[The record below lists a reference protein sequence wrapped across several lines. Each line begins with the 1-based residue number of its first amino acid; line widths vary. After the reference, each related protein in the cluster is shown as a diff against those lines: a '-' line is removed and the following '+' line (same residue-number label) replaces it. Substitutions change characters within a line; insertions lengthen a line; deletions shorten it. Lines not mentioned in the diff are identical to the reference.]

1 MAQEFEQ
8 VDQTELPYSLEA
20 EQTILGSIFVDASV
34 LSVVL
39 ERIKPDSFFNEQ
51 HKALFQII
59 MQMFTSGEKIDIVTV
74 LNAAMAGHIFD
85 TAAEGRAYLGALVD
99 LVPSVANVES
109 YCKIVE
115 EKYYIRS
122 LAFAAVPSYRTS
134 KQGNKVHKCC
144 WMQRSNVFLRFG
156 RGKIHRAW

>member
-115 EKYYIRS
+115 EK
-122 LAFAAVPSYRTS
+122 
-134 KQGNKVHKCC
+134 
-144 WMQRSNVFLRFG
+144 
-156 RGKIHRAW
+156 

>member
-99 LVPSVANVES
+99 LVPSVARLSKKNITSAVWH
-109 YCKIVE
+109 
-115 EKYYIRS
+115 
-122 LAFAAVPSYRTS
+122 LLPVPSYRTS
-134 KQGNKVHKCC
+134 RQGNKVHKCC

>member
-115 EKYYIRS
+115 EILHPQSGICCPFHLTGHPNRGTKCTN
-122 LAFAAVPSYRTS
+122 AAGCSGATY
-134 KQGNKVHKCC
+134 
-144 WMQRSNVFLRFG
+144 F
-156 RGKIHRAW
+156 

>member
-99 LVPSVANVES
+99 LVLPW
-109 YCKIVE
+109 
-115 EKYYIRS
+115 R
-122 LAFAAVPSYRTS
+122 AVGLQFVLWTFPRKKPPLPGHCVGQHALRYSSQRTFFPYPDGLQS
-134 KQGNKVHKCC
+134 KSSPTD
-144 WMQRSNVFLRFG
+144 SNRM
-156 RGKIHRAW
+156 

>member
-59 MQMFTSGEKIDIVTV
+59 MQMFTSGEKILHPQSGICCPFHLTGHPNRGTKCT
-74 LNAAMAGHIFD
+74 NAVGCS
-85 TAAEGRAYLGALVD
+85 GAT
-99 LVPSVANVES
+99 
-109 YCKIVE
+109 Y
-115 EKYYIRS
+115 
-122 LAFAAVPSYRTS
+122 F
-134 KQGNKVHKCC
+134 
-144 WMQRSNVFLRFG
+144 
-156 RGKIHRAW
+156 

>member
-1 MAQEFEQ
+1 MGGHRSPVSYLYDRRGWKRGGKDGTGIQSK

-39 ERIKPDSFFNEQ
+39 ERTMPDSFFNEQ

-85 TAAEGRAYLGALVD
+85 TAAEGRAYLGHW
-99 LVPSVANVES
+99 S
-109 YCKIVE
+109 I
-115 EKYYIRS
+115 
-122 LAFAAVPSYRTS
+122 
-134 KQGNKVHKCC
+134 
-144 WMQRSNVFLRFG
+144 
-156 RGKIHRAW
+156 